1 MPVHDQGYQR
11 YSGHRLGPGRAW
23 QVITRTGVQSL
34 VARRAFL
41 GLLLLSWTPFL
52 AGTVQVYLSSS
63 FEQAAF
69 LSPNNQTYWDFLERQ
84 GSFAFLITV
93 WVGAGLIA
101 DERRANA
108 LALYLSKPLTVTEYV
123 VGKLAILLL
132 LLGAV
137 IWAPAMALLL
147 VQSAF
152 AGSLEFIRTHASLVP
167 AITLYSLVAMA
178 LSSLTMLALSSLSSS
193 SRFVGIMYAGVI
205 FFTQAVTRVLA
216 SATGMPIWN
225 HLSPLGALDRVGQTI
240 FGLDGAGQPGLLPA
254 LAVVLGLTLASV
266 AILRWRVRGIEVVA

>member
-1 MPVHDQGYQR
+1 MPIHDQGYQR
-11 YSGHRLGPGRAW
+11 YAGHRIGPGRAW
-23 QVITRTGVQSL
+23 QVIARAGIQTFA
-34 VARRAFL
+34 ARRAFL

-52 AGTVQVYLSSS
+52 AGAVQVYLSSS
-63 FEQAAF
+63 FAQAAF
-69 LSPNNQTYWDFLERQ
+69 LAPNNRTYWDFLQRQ

-101 DERRANA
+101 DDRRAHA
-108 LALYLSKPLTVTEYV
+108 LSLYLSKPLTIVDYV

-132 LLGAV
+132 LLAGV

-152 AGSLEFIRTHASLVP
+152 AGSFEFVRTHLSLVP
-167 AITLYSLVAMA
+167 AITAYSLTTMA

-205 FFTQAVTRVLA
+205 FFTQAITRVLS
-216 SATGMPIWN
+216 SATGMPVWN
-225 HLSPLGALDRVGQTI
+225 QLSPLGALDRVGQAI
-240 FGLDGAGQPGLLPA
+240 FGLDGAGQPGLWPA
-254 LAVVLGLTLASV
+254 LGLLVALLVASV
-266 AILRWRVRGIEVVA
+266 LTLRWRVRGMEVVS

>member
-11 YSGHRLGPGRAW
+11 YGGHRVGPGRAW
-23 QVITRTGVQSL
+23 QVITRAGIRAFVS
-34 VARRAFL
+34 RRAFL

-52 AGTVQVYLSSS
+52 AGAVQVYLSSS

-69 LSPNNQTYWDFLERQ
+69 LAPNNRTYWDFLERQ

-101 DERRANA
+101 DDRRANA
-108 LALYLSKPLTVTEYV
+108 LSLYLSKPLTITDYV

-132 LLGAV
+132 LLAAV

-152 AGSLEFIRTHASLVP
+152 AGSLEFVRTHLSLVP
-167 AITLYSLVAMA
+167 AITVYSLVAIGV
-178 LSSLTMLALSSLSSS
+178 SSLTMLALSSLSSS
-193 SRFVGIMYAGVI
+193 SRFVGIMYAGVV
-205 FFTQAVTRVLA
+205 FFTQAITRVLS
-216 SATGMPIWN
+216 SATGMPVWD
-225 HLSPLGALDRVGQTI
+225 HLSPLGALDRVGQAI
-240 FGLDGAGQPGLLPA
+240 FGLDGAGQPGLGPA
-254 LAVVLGLTLASV
+254 LILLTVLAVASV
-266 AILRWRVRGIEVVA
+266 AILRWRVRGVEVVS

>member
-11 YSGHRLGPGRAW
+11 YGGHRVGPGRAW
-23 QVITRTGVQSL
+23 QVITRAGIQAFVS
-34 VARRAFL
+34 RRAFL
-41 GLLLLSWTPFL
+41 GLMLLSWTPFL
-52 AGTVQVYLSSS
+52 AGAVQVYLSSS

-69 LSPNNQTYWDFLERQ
+69 LAPNNKTYWDFLERQ

-101 DERRANA
+101 DDRRANA
-108 LALYLSKPLTVTEYV
+108 LSLYLSKPLTVTDYV

-132 LLGAV
+132 LLAGV
-137 IWAPAMALLL
+137 IWAPAMSLLL

-152 AGSLEFIRTHASLVP
+152 AGSLEFVRTHLSLIP
-167 AITLYSLVAMA
+167 AITVYSLVAIG

-205 FFTQAVTRVLA
+205 FFTQALTRVLS
-216 SATGMPIWN
+216 SATGMPVWN
-225 HLSPLGALDRVGQTI
+225 HLSPLGALDRVGQAI
-240 FGLDGAGQPGLLPA
+240 FGLDGAGQPGLWPA
-254 LAVVLGLTLASV
+254 AALLLLLVAASV

>member
-1 MPVHDQGYQR
+1 MPIHDQGYQR
-11 YSGHRLGPGRAW
+11 YGGLRVGPGRAW
-23 QVITRTGVQSL
+23 QVITRAGIESF

-52 AGTVQVYLSSS
+52 AGAVQVYLSSS

-69 LSPNNQTYWDFLERQ
+69 LAPNNKTYWDFLERQ

-101 DERRANA
+101 DDRRANA
-108 LALYLSKPLTVTEYV
+108 LSLYLSKPLTVIDYV

-132 LLGAV
+132 LLAAV
-137 IWAPAMALLL
+137 IWAPAMALLI

-152 AGSLEFIRTHASLVP
+152 AGSLEFVRTHVSLVP
-167 AITLYSLVAMA
+167 AITVYSLLAMG

-193 SRFVGIMYAGVI
+193 SRFVGTMYAGVI
-205 FFTQAVTRVLA
+205 FFSQAITRVLA
-216 SATGMPIWN
+216 SATGMPVWN
-225 HLSPLGALDRVGQTI
+225 HLSPLGALDRVGQSI
-240 FGLDGAGQPGLLPA
+240 FGLDGAGQPGLWPA
-254 LAVVLGLTLASV
+254 MALLLALVVSSAAV
-266 AILRWRVRGIEVVA
+266 LRWRVRGIEVVA